1 MKKIDREEFPNITI
15 RVRATDITERD
26 ITVDCDNT
34 PQMVSNTTEMDVRI
48 TILDQNDNPP
58 QFNSTFLSRGIRRN
72 VNLKTFIIDL
82 KVRMRNKFYI

>member
-72 VNLKTFIIDL
+72 VNLKTLIIDL